1 MNVDRTE
8 DVSAMIDDELEQGS
22 QQIIDDLLKTPLL
35 QQRWRSY
42 HLIRDSL
49 QNQLPEK
56 LDVSLAEQIAV
67 SIDKEPHILA
77 PFKKTQAAYLK
88 PLAGLAIAASVA
100 ALAIV
105 LIQPAQ
111 EGAAGQGV
119 QLAGFTPAEQISS
132 SQAVQ
137 DEAQVR
143 QVRANAQARLNS
155 YLVNYNEYQT
165 NSGIQGML
173 PYARTVTYE
182 NNQK

>member
-8 DVSAMIDDELEQGS
+8 DVSAMIDDELEQDG
-22 QQIIDDLLKTPLL
+22 QHLVDDLLNTPLL
-35 QQRWRSY
+35 RERWRSY

-49 QNQLPEK
+49 QHQLPEK
-56 LDVSLAEQIAV
+56 LDKTLASSVAAK
-67 SIDKEPHILA
+67 IDNEPHILA
-77 PFKKTQAAYLK
+77 PVKKSQPAYLK

-105 LIQPAQ
+105 VLQPAQ
-111 EGAAGQGV
+111 EGSSEQGIQV
-119 QLAGFTPAEQISS
+119 ASFTPVGTPVT
-132 SQAVQ
+132 SQARQ
-137 DEAQVR
+137 DDAQIR
-143 QVRANAQARLNS
+143 QVRAEARARLNS

-182 NNQK
+182 NNRK